1 MDHAGVHLTH
11 MHEPSLVVLSI
22 VIAILASYVAL
33 DLAGRVTAARH
44 SIRYAWLAGGA
55 LAMGISIWSM
65 HFTAMLAFKLPVAVA
80 YDVPT
85 VLVSLVAAIVASGIA
100 LYIASS
106 RVLSLPKLFI
116 GGSIM
121 GLAIVA
127 MHYIGM
133 AAMRLQAIIQYDPL
147 FFTLSVVIAVGASF
161 AALWLAFRFGH
172 QTGAAG
178 SGWKIV
184 SSVVMG
190 AAIAGMHYTGMAA
203 AIFAPS
209 DVIIIDPSRVVSVS
223 GLGVMAIAIGT
234 FLVLGF
240 ALIASLV
247 DQRLAAQA
255 AYLFEAEGRHASIQ
269 QALNAKLEV
278 RVADLTRATEALR
291 ISGAVSR
298 HLSTI
303 LDQKQ
308 LVTTVVEEVRSAFDY
323 YHAHIYLFDDAR
335 ENLLLVGGTG
345 RAGQAMLEAGH
356 KIVKG
361 KGLVGRAAETNSL
374 VLASNV
380 ARYPNWL
387 SNPLLPETQAEVA
400 VPITLGEKVLGVL
413 DVQHN
418 VIDGLKQEDADLIQS
433 IANQVAVA
441 LRNARLFA
449 EVETALVEAYAAQE
463 RYTGQSWE
471 KTKIIAR
478 RGQYHYMRPDMPA
491 LDEAALAK
499 AKQQAMVQSSP
510 TMTTI
515 DESDSAES
523 SVSALDTP
531 GEGKKMTA
539 MVAPIILHDLT
550 IGALQLYPAHAD
562 QVWTENDVAITE
574 AVINQLVQI
583 AENRRLFE
591 ETRERAE
598 REQSIRK
605 INDKLRAAPSLERL
619 LEVATQE
626 LGELLGAT
634 YTKLELGMDQG
645 VTLTDNNQNGPNG
658 VRRDPL
664 KKE

>member
-1 MDHAGVHLTH
+1 MDHAGIHLTH
-11 MHEPSLVVLSI
+11 MHEPRLVVLSI

-33 DLAGRVTAARH
+33 DLAGRVTAARQR
-44 SIRYAWLAGGA
+44 SRYAWLTGGA

-85 VLVSLVAAIVASGIA
+85 VLISLVAAIVASGIA
-100 LYIASS
+100 LSIASS
-106 RVLSLPKLFI
+106 RVLSLPKLLI
-116 GGSIM
+116 GGIFM

-161 AALWLAFRFGH
+161 AALWLAFRFRH
-172 QTGAAG
+172 QTGVAG
-178 SGWKIV
+178 NGWKMA

-203 AIFAPS
+203 ANFTPS
-209 DVIIIDPSRVVSVS
+209 DVIIMDSSRVVSIS
-223 GLGVMAIAIGT
+223 GLGVIAIIIGT

-255 AYLFEAEGRHASIQ
+255 AYLVEAESRHESIQ
-269 QALNAKLEV
+269 HALNAKLEV

-308 LVTTVVEEVRSAFDY
+308 LVTAVVEEMRSAFNY
-323 YHAHIYLFDDAR
+323 YHVHIYLFDDVR
-335 ENLLLVGGTG
+335 ENLLMVGGTG
-345 RAGQAMLEAGH
+345 QAGQALLEAGH

-361 KGLVGRAAETNSL
+361 QGLVGRAAETNSL
-374 VLASNV
+374 MLASNV
-380 ARYPNWL
+380 ASDRNWL
-387 SNPLLPETQAEVA
+387 PNSLLPETQAEVA

-413 DVQHN
+413 DVQHHM
-418 VIDGLKQEDADLIQS
+418 IDGLKQEDADLIQS

-471 KTKIIAR
+471 KTKIVAR
-478 RGQYHYMRPDMPA
+478 RGQYHYAHPDVPA
-491 LDEAALAK
+491 LNEAALAK
-499 AKQQAMVQSSP
+499 AKQQAMVQSNP
-510 TMTTI
+510 TIAII

-523 SVSALDTP
+523 SAFALDTS
-531 GEGKKMTA
+531 GEGKKVRA
-539 MVAPIILHDLT
+539 MIAPIIMHDLT
-550 IGALQLYPAHAD
+550 IGALQLHPAHAD
-562 QVWTENDVAITE
+562 QTWTENDVAITE
-574 AVINQLVQI
+574 AVINQLVQT
-583 AENRRLFE
+583 AENLRLFE
-591 ETRERAE
+591 ETQERAG
-598 REQSIRK
+598 REQSIRQ

-634 YTKLELGMDQG
+634 YTKLELGIDQG
-645 VTLTDNNQNGPNG
+645 ATSTKNNPNG
-658 VRRDPL
+658 RD
-664 KKE
+664 EH

>member
-44 SIRYAWLAGGA
+44 SVRYAWLAGGA

-106 RVLSLPKLFI
+106 RVLSLPKLLI
-116 GGSIM
+116 GGIFM

-161 AALWLAFRFGH
+161 AALWLAFRFRH
-172 QTGAAG
+172 QTGVAG
-178 SGWKIV
+178 NGWKIA

-203 AIFAPS
+203 AIFTPS
-209 DVIIIDPSRVVSVS
+209 DVIIMDPSRVVSVS
-223 GLGVMAIAIGT
+223 GLGVIAIAIGT

-255 AYLFEAEGRHASIQ
+255 AYLFEAEGRHESIQ

-308 LVTTVVEEVRSAFDY
+308 LVTTVVEEVRSAFNY
-323 YHAHIYLFDDAR
+323 YHVHIYLFDDAR
-335 ENLLLVGGTG
+335 ENLLMVGGTG

-380 ARYPNWL
+380 ASDPSWL

-400 VPITLGEKVLGVL
+400 VPITLGDKVLGVL

-418 VIDGLKQEDADLIQS
+418 VIDGLKREDADLIQS

-478 RGQYHYMRPDMPA
+478 GGQYHYTRPDVPA

-510 TMTTI
+510 TMATI
-515 DESDSAES
+515 DESDSTES
-523 SVSALDTP
+523 
-531 GEGKKMTA
+531 
-539 MVAPIILHDLT
+539 
-550 IGALQLYPAHAD
+550 
-562 QVWTENDVAITE
+562 
-574 AVINQLVQI
+574 
-583 AENRRLFE
+583 
-591 ETRERAE
+591 
-598 REQSIRK
+598 
-605 INDKLRAAPSLERL
+605 
-619 LEVATQE
+619 
-626 LGELLGAT
+626 
-634 YTKLELGMDQG
+634 
-645 VTLTDNNQNGPNG
+645 
-658 VRRDPL
+658 
-664 KKE
+664 

>member
-33 DLAGRVTAARH
+33 DLAGRVTAARQR
-44 SIRYAWLAGGA
+44 IRYAWLTGGA

-100 LYIASS
+100 LSIASS
-106 RVLSLPKLFI
+106 RVLSLPKLLI
-116 GGSIM
+116 GGIFM

-127 MHYIGM
+127 MHYMGM

-147 FFTLSVVIAVGASF
+147 FFTLSVVIAVVASF
-161 AALWLAFRFGH
+161 AALWLAFRFH
-172 QTGAAG
+172 YQTGVAG
-178 SGWKIV
+178 NGWKMA

-190 AAIAGMHYTGMAA
+190 AAIAGMHYTGMTA
-203 AIFAPS
+203 AIFTPS
-209 DVIIIDPSRVVSVS
+209 DVIIMDPSRVVSIS
-223 GLGVMAIAIGT
+223 GLGVIAIAIGT

-240 ALIASLV
+240 ALIASLI

-255 AYLFEAEGRHASIQ
+255 AYLVEAERLHESIQ

-323 YHAHIYLFDDAR
+323 YHVHIYLFDDAR
-335 ENLLLVGGTG
+335 ENLLMVGGTG

-374 VLASNV
+374 VLTSNV
-380 ARYPNWL
+380 ASDPSWLPN
-387 SNPLLPETQAEVA
+387 SLLPETQAEVA
-400 VPITLGEKVLGVL
+400 VPITLGEEVLGVL
-413 DVQHN
+413 DVQHHM
-418 VIDGLKQEDADLIQS
+418 IDGLKQEDADLIQS

-449 EVETALVEAYAAQE
+449 EVETALVVAYAAQE

-478 RGQYHYMRPDMPA
+478 RGQYHYTRPDVPA

-510 TMTTI
+510 TMATI

-523 SVSALDTP
+523 SASALEPP
-531 GEGKKMTA
+531 GAGKKTRV

-550 IGALQLYPAHAD
+550 IGALQLHPAHAD
-562 QVWTENDVAITE
+562 QTWTENDVAITE
-574 AVINQLVQI
+574 AVINQLVQT
-583 AENRRLFE
+583 AENLRLFE
-591 ETRERAE
+591 ETRERAGRE
-598 REQSIRK
+598 RTVRE

-634 YTKLELGMDQG
+634 YTKLELGIGQG
-645 VTLTDNNQNGPNG
+645 VTLTENNPNG
-658 VRRDPL
+658 RDGR
-664 KKE
+664 

>member
-11 MHEPSLVVLSI
+11 MHEPSLVLLSI

-44 SIRYAWLAGGA
+44 RIRYAWLAGGA
-55 LAMGISIWSM
+55 LAMGIGIWSM
-65 HFTAMLAFKLPVAVA
+65 HFAAMLAFKLPVAVA

-85 VLVSLVAAIVASGIA
+85 VLVSLAAAIVASGIA

-106 RVLSLPKLFI
+106 QVLSLPKLLI
-116 GGSIM
+116 GGIFM

-161 AALWLAFRFGH
+161 AALWLAFRFRH

-178 SGWKIV
+178 SGWKMA

-203 AIFAPS
+203 AIFSPS
-209 DVIIIDPSRVVSVS
+209 DVIIMDPSRVVSIS
-223 GLGVMAIAIGT
+223 GLGVTAIAIGT

-255 AYLFEAEGRHASIQ
+255 AYLVEAESRHESIQ

-323 YHAHIYLFDDAR
+323 YHVHIYLFDDAR
-335 ENLLLVGGTG
+335 ENLLMVGGTG

-380 ARYPNWL
+380 ASVPSWL

-400 VPITLGEKVLGVL
+400 VPITLGEEVLGVL
-413 DVQHN
+413 DVQHHM
-418 VIDGLKQEDADLIQS
+418 IDGLKQEDADLIQS

-478 RGQYHYMRPDMPA
+478 RGQYHYTRPDMPA

-515 DESDSAES
+515 DESDSAGS
-523 SVSALDTP
+523 SASTLEP
-531 GEGKKMTA
+531 LGQGKKVRA

-550 IGALQLYPAHAD
+550 IGALQLHPAHAD
-562 QVWTENDVAITE
+562 QVWTVNDVAITE
-574 AVINQLVQI
+574 AVINQLVQT
-583 AENRRLFE
+583 AENLRLFE

-626 LGELLGAT
+626 LGELLGET
-634 YTKLELGMDQG
+634 YTKLKLGMDQG
-645 VTLTDNNQNGPNG
+645 VTLTENNPNG
-658 VRRDPL
+658 RDGR
-664 KKE
+664 